1 MSTSAHVPP
10 RALQLAEGMSITQ
23 GTSVRGTWV
32 GPLIATVV
40 TLPAA
45 LVAYIVAGLSP
56 MACDACDGAE
66 AEHFTRRFDTAF
78 TFLQAGLLASVA
90 LLLVSWG
97 LPQTESNVARRRV
110 VAVLAPGTVLL
121 SVIFF
126 AGVVPWPS

>member
-10 RALQLAEGMSITQ
+10 RALQLAEGMWITQ

-78 TFLQAGLLASVA
+78 TFLQVGLLASVA

-97 LPQTESNVARRRV
+97 LPQTEENAARRAV
-110 VAVLAPGTVLL
+110 SAVLAPSTVVFSFLL
-121 SVIFF
+121 FE
-126 AGVVPWPS
+126 GMVP

>member
-10 RALQLAEGMSITQ
+10 RALQLAGGMSITQ
-23 GTSVRGTWV
+23 GTWVRGTWV

-40 TLPAA
+40 TLPAT
-45 LVAYIVAGLSP
+45 LITYIVAGLSP
-56 MACDACDGAE
+56 MACDACDGAK

-78 TFLQAGLLASVA
+78 TFLQVGLLASVA

-110 VAVLAPGTVLL
+110 FAVLAPGTIAL
-121 SVIFF
+121 SAIFF
-126 AGVVPWPS
+126 AAMVPWPN